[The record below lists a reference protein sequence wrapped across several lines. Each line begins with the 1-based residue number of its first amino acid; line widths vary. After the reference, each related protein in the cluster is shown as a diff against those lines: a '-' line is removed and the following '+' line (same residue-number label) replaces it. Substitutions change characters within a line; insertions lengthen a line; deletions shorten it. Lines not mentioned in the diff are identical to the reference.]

1 MPAPFE
7 HDSDVTRI
15 LLSVI
20 SSLDMKF
27 ISSRFVVAVV
37 CALDD
42 ETVMLFVLLLL
53 SLSESSKVNA
63 CFGCRFFGV
72 KRD

>member
-7 HDSDVTRI
+7 DDSDVTRS

-27 ISSRFVVAVV
+27 IASRFVVVV
-37 CALDD
+37 CALD

-53 SLSESSKVNA
+53 SLSESSNVNA